1 MIQLAHTADWAYML
15 LIAAGIGAIG
25 GLGAELV
32 LNRAGGTGMLDL
44 PHSVKESNLI
54 SIGFPSSLIVGA
66 IAAVAVLY
74 FFPPVVEKVVTST
87 QGAAPTIV
95 SQYDLAKLV
104 PLALIVG
111 SAGPAFLATAQ
122 SRLMSALNAQKAGAA
137 ADTAKVQVDR
147 IAASATAAVGSAV
160 QSAVSAHMPG
170 ADPKVVREV
179 ADAATTSVKSSLD
192 PQVAGAHAQVDAITP
207 KSASESDGA
216 K

>member
-1 MIQLAHTADWAYML
+1 MIQLAHTVDWAYML
-15 LIAAGIGAIG
+15 LIAAGLGAIG
-25 GLGAELV
+25 GLGSELV
-32 LNRAGGTGMLDL
+32 LNRAGGTGMLER
-44 PHSVKESNLI
+44 PHSVKESNLV

-66 IAAVAVLY
+66 IAAVAALY

-87 QGAAPTIV
+87 QGAAPTTV

-104 PLALIVG
+104 SLALIVG

-122 SRLMSALNAQKAGAA
+122 SRLMSALNAQQAGAA
-137 ADTAKVQVDR
+137 ADTAKLQVDS

-179 ADAATTSVKSSLD
+179 ADAATTSLRSAIEPQRKS
-192 PQVAGAHAQVDAITP
+192 AHEQVDAIAP
-207 KSASESDGA
+207 KSGSETDGA
-216 K
+216 E